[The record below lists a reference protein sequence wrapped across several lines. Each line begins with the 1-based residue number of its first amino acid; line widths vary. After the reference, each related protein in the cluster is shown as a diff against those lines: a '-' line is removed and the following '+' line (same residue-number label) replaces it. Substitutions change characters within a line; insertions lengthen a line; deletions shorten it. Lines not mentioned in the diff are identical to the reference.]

1 MTPFPSTSGSHGG
14 SLVLLRHGET
24 EWSRTG
30 QHTGLTDI
38 PLTDRGEELAKRSAS
53 LLEGRTFAAVLTSPL
68 LRARRT
74 AELAGLTDYDIDPR
88 LKEWDYGGYE
98 GLTTKEIRAKVGYMW
113 TVFENGVVP
122 GDTPGETVESVAA
135 RAASVLWDIMPTLQD
150 SNVALVAHGH
160 YLRILATVFLRQ
172 EVRMGAKLLLDAGS
186 ISILEWERE
195 SPAIRT
201 WNQPSP
207 KV

>member
-1 MTPFPSTSGSHGG
+1 
-14 SLVLLRHGET
+14 
-24 EWSRTG
+24 
-30 QHTGLTDI
+30 
-38 PLTDRGEELAKRSAS
+38 
-53 LLEGRTFAAVLTSPL
+53 
-68 LRARRT
+68 
-74 AELAGLTDYDIDPR
+74 
-88 LKEWDYGGYE
+88 
-98 GLTTKEIRAKVGYMW
+98 MW

-195 SPAIRT
+195 QPAIRT

-207 KV
+207 QGLTRHRVRVRGGRTTVRSQRRGGSTATGAPGTATAATGSGSTGQSAAPAGPKIP